1 MLKSI
6 LLKVFHIFWIISK
19 NVEFRPE
26 YGAKL
31 FPPRL
36 GIEHLRGGVYA
47 LNPFKKVHYGIS

>member
-1 MLKSI
+1 M
-6 LLKVFHIFWIISK
+6 
-19 NVEFRPE
+19 EFRPE
-26 YGAKL
+26 YGVKL

>member
-1 MLKSI
+1 MLKSN
-6 LLKVFHIFWIISK
+6 LLKVFHIFGLYQK
-19 NVEFRPE
+19 NMEFRPE
-26 YGAKL
+26 YGVKL

>member
-1 MLKSI
+1 M
-6 LLKVFHIFWIISK
+6 
-19 NVEFRPE
+19 EFRPE
-26 YGAKL
+26 HGAKL